1 LFNIEEGVFGG
12 LGKGCGLGKSCG
24 QKNRLSNG
32 TTVMTFYL

>member
-1 LFNIEEGVFGG
+1 LFNIEEGVFG
-12 LGKGCGLGKSCG
+12 GLGKSCG